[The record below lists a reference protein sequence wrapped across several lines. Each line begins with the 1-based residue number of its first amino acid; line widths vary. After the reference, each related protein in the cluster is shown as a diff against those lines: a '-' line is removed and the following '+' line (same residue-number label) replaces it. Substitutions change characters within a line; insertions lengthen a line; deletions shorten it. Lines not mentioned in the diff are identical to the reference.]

1 MFKKIYIEITNICN
15 LKCKFCPD
23 TNRSKEYMS
32 VENFEKII
40 KKIHTYT
47 NLVCLHVKGEPLLHN
62 DLEKIL
68 KILEKYKIKANI
80 TTNGTLIKNKLDI
93 LKKSKA
99 VRQINI
105 SLHSIT
111 QNDIL
116 YREYLKDIFESIEE
130 LKDVIISY
138 RLWNLQTIKEN
149 DINNE
154 IIKEIENYY
163 KVQNLKESLSQ
174 NEFIKIKNNMFINQD
189 IEFTWPD
196 INQENIIEQ
205 GKCLALKEQIAILVD
220 GTVIPCCLDNNGD
233 IKLGNI
239 LNESL
244 EEILNKPKSI
254 EIKKNFENKIVTY
267 KLCKTC
273 GFLKRLEAKRKQR
286 KYKME
291 QSKIAKFNK
300 VFPWQGGLSADLL
313 FWVAIDTLFLT
324 IVKNLNAS
332 QIVSLTTVSLVACIA
347 LQIPLLKVIQKIE
360 NTKSVRLGSFLLL
373 VASILLTFG
382 TNYITIA
389 FGKIIYEIAFTF
401 QNMANAVLKKNLEL
415 QGKNNRYQYKLT
427 KLKKLI
433 IIKKQN
439 PYNPV
444 LQVNIDAALG
454 K

>member
-68 KILEKYKIKANI
+68 KILEKYKLKANI
-80 TTNGTLIKNKLDI
+80 TTNGTLIKNKLNI

-99 VRQINI
+99 VRQINV

-116 YREYLKDIFESIEE
+116 YREYLKDIFESVEK

-163 KVQNLKESLSQ
+163 KVRNLKESLSQ
-174 NEFIKIKNNMFINQD
+174 NEFIKIKDNMFINQD

-220 GTVIPCCLDNNGD
+220 GTVVPCCLDNNGD

-239 LNESL
+239 LDESL

-273 GFLKRLEAKRKQR
+273 GFLKRLEEKRKWR
-286 KYKME
+286 K
-291 QSKIAKFNK
+291 
-300 VFPWQGGLSADLL
+300 
-313 FWVAIDTLFLT
+313 
-324 IVKNLNAS
+324 
-332 QIVSLTTVSLVACIA
+332 
-347 LQIPLLKVIQKIE
+347 
-360 NTKSVRLGSFLLL
+360 
-373 VASILLTFG
+373 
-382 TNYITIA
+382 
-389 FGKIIYEIAFTF
+389 
-401 QNMANAVLKKNLEL
+401 
-415 QGKNNRYQYKLT
+415 
-427 KLKKLI
+427 
-433 IIKKQN
+433 
-439 PYNPV
+439 
-444 LQVNIDAALG
+444 
-454 K
+454 